1 MVTYLIIS
9 TEDAQSINFEGLE
22 QTFESCRK
30 SLDGT
35 MCLISYSGQMPN
47 DTFDGITIINT
58 MDIEEC
64 VTVMSS
70 SDWYEE
76 SND

>member
-1 MVTYLIIS
+1 
-9 TEDAQSINFEGLE
+9 
-22 QTFESCRK
+22 
-30 SLDGT
+30 

-70 SDWYEE
+70 SDWYAED
-76 SND
+76 ND